1 MQTLRAVIY
10 IVWALFWIGW
20 WLAAGT
26 AKQSAGGRRA
36 RFPIFLPAVVV
47 VVVVARVVHHGS
59 LIVTN
64 PVLGGVGSALFAG
77 GLALAIWARVTMG
90 ANWGMP
96 MTQKAEPELVTGGP
110 FRWIRHPIYS
120 GLVLAL
126 VGTGLATNLI
136 DLLVALLVLVSVS
149 FITTVEEQN
158 LTATFPTQYPAYQAR
173 TKKLIPFVL

>member
-1 MQTLRAVIY
+1 M
-10 IVWALFWIGW
+10 GW

-36 RFPIFLPAVVV
+36 LFPIFLPAVVV
-47 VVVVARVVHHGS
+47 VVVVARVAHHGS

-64 PVLGGVGSALFAG
+64 PVLGGVGAALFAG

-96 MTQKAEPELVTGGP
+96 MTQKTEPELVTGGP

-136 DLLVALLVLVSVS
+136 DLLVALLVLVSVY
-149 FITTVEEQN
+149 FITTVEERN